1 MFRMRYLRVW
11 GAAACIAATVMF
23 FLVAATAVQAASW
36 NLADDYS
43 TANTAGSA
51 WTFGWESSVGG
62 TFTQYDYSYTNGNNS
77 LQWVDSSIS
86 SEYSI
91 PTIWKNT
98 SIGGSTIDGVAYG
111 QVSLHPGES
120 GQFSVVKWTAISA
133 GTYTVSYS
141 FGEGDGGWMSYYI
154 VVDGVVYQ
162 YWVDDS
168 STESGTMTLTLAAG
182 GTIEFIVGA
191 NINDGYY
198 FLYGN
203 TPLTVTVTGSDTNA
217 DAVPEP
223 SAMLLLGFGLASLG
237 AARKIFRK

>member
-1 MFRMRYLRVW
+1 MFKKHVLRVW
-11 GAAACIAATVMF
+11 GAAPYIAAIVMF
-23 FLVAATAVQAASW
+23 FMVAAPAAGAASW

-51 WTFGWESSVGG
+51 WTFGWESAVGG

-86 SEYSI
+86 SGYSI
-91 PTIWKNT
+91 PAVWKNT
-98 SIGGSTIDGVAYG
+98 STGNTTIDGVAYG

-120 GQFSVVKWTAISA
+120 GQFSVVRWTASSA

-141 FGEGDGGWMSYYI
+141 FGEGDNGWMSYYI

-162 YWVDDS
+162 YWMDDA
-168 STESGTMTLTLAAG
+168 STESGTMTFTLAAG

-198 FLYGN
+198 FLFGN
-203 TPLTVTVTGSDTNA
+203 TPLTVTVTGSDPEA

-223 SAMLLLGFGLASLG
+223 AAMLLLGFGLASLA

>member
-1 MFRMRYLRVW
+1 MFKKRVLRVM
-11 GAAACIAATVMF
+11 GTAPYLAAIVMLFLIAAPM
-23 FLVAATAVQAASW
+23 AQAASW

-62 TFTQYDYSYTNGNNS
+62 TFTQYDYFYTNGNNS
-77 LQWVDSSIS
+77 LQWIDSSIS
-86 SEYSI
+86 SGYSI
-91 PTIWKNT
+91 PAVWKNT
-98 SIGGSTIDGVAYG
+98 STDYTTIDGVAYG

-120 GQFSVVKWTAISA
+120 GQFSVVKWTASSA

-141 FGEGDGGWMSYYI
+141 FGAGDAGSMSYYI
-154 VVDGVVYQ
+154 VIDGVVYQ
-162 YWVDDS
+162 YWLDDAS
-168 STESGTMTLTLAAG
+168 IESGTITLILAVG
-182 GTIEFIVGA
+182 DTIEFIVGA

-203 TPLTVTVTGSDTNA
+203 TPLTVTITGSDPEA
-217 DAVPEP
+217 EAVPEP
-223 SAMLLLGFGLASLG
+223 AAMLLLGFGLAGLA